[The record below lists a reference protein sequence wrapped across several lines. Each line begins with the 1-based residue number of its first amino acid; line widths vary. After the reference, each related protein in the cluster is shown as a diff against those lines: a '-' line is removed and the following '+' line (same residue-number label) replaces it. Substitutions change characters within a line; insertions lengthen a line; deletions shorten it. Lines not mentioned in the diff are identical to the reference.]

1 MRLDRMCVSMLRA
14 YLFGTGPGT
23 VVPGGLHA
31 FIKTRA
37 DLAVPDV
44 EFMFHTV
51 PPQTRLW
58 LPLLRAAY
66 QDAYAI
72 RPTLLHP
79 QSRGEVLL
87 RSADPMTPV
96 RVRYNFFSVPD
107 DLRALREAFRIARR
121 GRRAKR
127 DGSLSSGRELRRPRG
142 SERMRRSTPSSAGR
156 QLRRTIPPE
165 RAGSARTARRSSILR
180 FASAASKA
188 CG

>member
-1 MRLDRMCVSMLRA
+1 
-14 YLFGTGPGT
+14 
-23 VVPGGLHA
+23 LHA

-87 RSADPMTPV
+87 RSADPTTPV
-96 RVRYNFFSVPD
+96 RVRYNF
-107 DLRALREAFRIARR
+107 LRP
-121 GRRAKR
+121 G
-127 DGSLSSGRELRRPRG
+127 
-142 SERMRRSTPSSAGR
+142 
-156 QLRRTIPPE
+156 
-165 RAGSARTARRSSILR
+165 
-180 FASAASKA
+180 
-188 CG
+188 